1 MQGKRTNLTRVI
13 FAKIYRHGLSPVIF
27 AIALFFGLLA
37 VNYIIAVKSPEFDVT
52 RNKVNSLS
60 QETTTLL
67 KQINFNVTVK
77 AFYLA
82 SNQRRISQILEKY
95 SQRNERIK
103 VEFIDPIKNPVA
115 AEQYEVTLPGTI
127 VFETAGKKTRIN
139 PNASGRY
146 HGEREITIALYRL
159 ITENTKKI
167 YFTTGH
173 GELALANAKPN
184 GISTV
189 LDRLEEQN
197 YIVESLN
204 LVEKNGVPK
213 DCNLLLIAGPSL
225 QFNMDELKMV
235 ASYMDNAGSVFLML
249 GPGKTTGLEPA
260 VESFGI
266 LLGKDYVYETSRSM
280 TTQAGGPIAP
290 LCAARDTSEIT
301 DKLANQSFIF
311 PYVRSMTPYIRMDKI
326 MLRRLVA
333 SSENSWAETDLK
345 SAETLNTGV
354 KPSRDEKELKG
365 PITVATIAEREYDLP
380 DSLATRANPTF
391 KVRSAFFGNASFI
404 SNEVVTMFPSNMNL
418 FLNTVNWITKNEK
431 IIEITPHTVTF
442 TPVELKDSD
451 RRIISWF
458 SVVLIPFAILMAGIV
473 VWYRRR

>member
-13 FAKIYRHGLSPVIF
+13 FGKIYRHGLSPVIF
-27 AIALFFGLLA
+27 AIALFFGLVA
-37 VNYIIAVKSPEFDVT
+37 INYVVAVKSPEYDVT
-52 RNKVNSLS
+52 MNKVNSLS
-60 QETTTLL
+60 DETAAFL

-77 AFYLA
+77 AFYLTSA
-82 SNQRRISQILEKY
+82 QRRIGQILEKY
-95 SQRNERIK
+95 TQKNERIK
-103 VEFIDPIKNPVA
+103 VEFIDPIKNPVT

-139 PNASGRY
+139 PNAAGRP

-159 ITENTKKI
+159 VTENTKKI

-184 GISTV
+184 GISMV

-197 YIVESLN
+197 YVVEPLN
-204 LVEKNGVPK
+204 LIEKNGVPK
-213 DCNLLLIAGPSL
+213 DCNLLVIAGPTL
-225 QFNMDELKMV
+225 PFNQDELGMV
-235 ASYMDNAGSVFLML
+235 AAYMDSAGSVCMML

-266 LLGKDYVYETSRSM
+266 LLGKDYVYETSRNM

-290 LCAARDTSEIT
+290 LCAARDSSEIT
-301 DKLANQSFIF
+301 EKLTNQSFLF
-311 PYVRSMTPYIRMDKI
+311 PFVRSVTPFVKMERVVLK
-326 MLRRLVA
+326 RLVA

-345 SAETLNTGV
+345 SAETLNTGA

-365 PITVATIAEREYDLP
+365 PVTVGAIAEKEFDLP

-391 KVRSAFFGNASFI
+391 KVRSVFFGNATFI

-418 FLNTVNWITKNEK
+418 FLNTINWITKNEK

-451 RRIISWF
+451 RRIISRF